1 MSDLS
6 HGVADRSARSARFL
20 GVSSTVAIGLLP
32 KLTCPLC
39 WPAYTATLSALGLG
53 FVDYTPYLLPLT
65 GLFLAVSLAALA
77 LTARIRRQY
86 TPLVVGAL
94 AGAVLLVGKFGLDS
108 DVMTYA
114 GIGLFVIAPFLPAL
128 RRQPA
133 ACSRCVSTDEKE
145 AVP

>member
-6 HGVADRSARSARFL
+6 YGVADRSARFL

-39 WPAYTATLSALGLG
+39 WPAYTAALSALGLG

-65 GLFLAVSLAALA
+65 GLFLAVSLATLALA
-77 LTARIRRQY
+77 ARIRRNY
-86 TPLVVGAL
+86 TPLVAGAL
-94 AGAVLLVGKFGLDS
+94 AGAVLLVGKFRLDS

-114 GIGLFVIAPFLPAL
+114 GIGLFVIAPFLPVLGRSPPACPRCTSISENEAL
-128 RRQPA
+128 P
-133 ACSRCVSTDEKE
+133 
-145 AVP
+145 